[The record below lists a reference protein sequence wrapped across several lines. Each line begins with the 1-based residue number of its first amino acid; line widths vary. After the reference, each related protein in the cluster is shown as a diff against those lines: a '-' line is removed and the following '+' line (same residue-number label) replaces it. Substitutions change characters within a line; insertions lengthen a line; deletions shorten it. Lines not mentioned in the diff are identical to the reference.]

1 MLWTPSVL
9 FLDSSGK
16 ERYRIEGYLP
26 RREFAAQLE
35 LGLGRIAFVH
45 KQWAEAEEHYKNVL
59 SQCEDTASAAEAV
72 YWAGVVLYKKTND
85 HNSLGTTAKELA
97 EKYPQSVW
105 AMKAS
110 PWLPAPKA
118 KTA

>member
-26 RREFAAQLE
+26 RREFAAQLS
-35 LGLGRIAFVH
+35 LALGRIAFMN
-45 KQWAEAEEHYKNVL
+45 KRWAEAEEHYQSAL
-59 SQCEDTASAAEAV
+59 SKGEDTASAAEAV
-72 YWAGVVLYKKTND
+72 YWAGVAHYKKTND
-85 HNSLGTTAKELA
+85 HTGLGTTALQLED
-97 EKYPQSVW
+97 KYPRSLW
-105 AMKAS
+105 AMKAL
-110 PWLPAPKA
+110 PWLPASKT

>member
-1 MLWTPSVL
+1 MV

-26 RREFAAQLE
+26 RKEFAAQLA
-35 LGLGRIAFVH
+35 LALGRIAFTG
-45 KQWAEAEEHYKNVL
+45 KRWAEAEEHYNSVL
-59 SQCEDTASAAEAV
+59 EKGEDTSSAAEAI
-72 YWAGVVLYKKTND
+72 YWAGVAHYKKTND
-85 HNSLGTTAKELA
+85 HTWLGRVAQQLA
-97 EKYPQSVW
+97 EKHPDSQW

-110 PWLPAPKA
+110 PWLPAAPKT